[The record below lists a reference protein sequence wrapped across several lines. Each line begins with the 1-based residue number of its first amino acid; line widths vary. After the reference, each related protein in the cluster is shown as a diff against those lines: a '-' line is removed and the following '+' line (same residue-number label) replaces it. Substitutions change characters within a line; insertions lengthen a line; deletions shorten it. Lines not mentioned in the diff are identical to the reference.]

1 MTNDLAVSMA
11 ELEGESAELL
21 PSRET
26 LNVCHHRASGGSTSF
41 TYQQIGSNQNGL
53 INVAL
58 INGNVNV
65 LGANGIF
72 G

>member
-26 LNVCHHRASGGSTSF
+26 LNCCYSRHSGGS
-41 TYQQIGSNQNGL
+41 
-53 INVAL
+53 NVFAVA
-58 INGNVNV
+58 NGNTSQSGILDFSFLNGNNVNI
-65 LGANGIF
+65 LGIANQL
-72 G
+72 